1 MRGLP
6 HRNWLRLYMW
16 LVRLRLGILEM
27 EAQEVVLL
35 DRDMDSIMIM
45 IMMGEMV
52 EWGLLGDC
60 RLTVR
65 DSLAY
70 GTPCRS
76 TNEIYAVQS

>member
-1 MRGLP
+1 
-6 HRNWLRLYMW
+6 MW
-16 LVRLRLGILEM
+16 LVKPRLGILGM
-27 EAQEVVLL
+27 GRQEVVLL
-35 DRDMDSIMIM
+35 DRTMDLVMVM
-45 IMMGEMV
+45 VMMGEMV